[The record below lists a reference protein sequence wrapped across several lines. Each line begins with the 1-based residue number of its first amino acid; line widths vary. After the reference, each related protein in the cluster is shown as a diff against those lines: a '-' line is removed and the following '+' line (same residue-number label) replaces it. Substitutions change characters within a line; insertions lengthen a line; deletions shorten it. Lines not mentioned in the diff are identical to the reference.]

1 MRPALFSSNGKIYI
15 DPNTYPRIDD
25 AVNDFAFEIDKSQ
38 LKINDKIGE
47 GEFAEVYRGKLY
59 TGGKEKDVAIKRL
72 KVSLII
78 LIIFMVRYGFS
89 ANNEKKTNKVK
100 SKLKVF

>member
-15 DPNTYPRIDD
+15 DPNTYPKIDD

-47 GEFAEVYRGKLY
+47 GEFAEVYRGKLN
-59 TGGKEKDVAIKRL
+59 TGGKEKDVL
-72 KVSLII
+72 
-78 LIIFMVRYGFS
+78 F
-89 ANNEKKTNKVK
+89 
-100 SKLKVF
+100 